1 MHMHFLSFQ
10 SQSYKIEAYVTEKS
24 DRISF
29 DTCFILNSSE
39 MLPKMFKIRD
49 DRIYCKIKLNSY
61 DSVVSRIH
69 CEGRVTFET
78 LKKHLPTVFDT
89 KVIKRYNSQDYWKSN
104 ADQIKAISQSI
115 IGEER
120 TNEILKNKN

>member
-1 MHMHFLSFQ
+1 MHFLSFQ
-10 SQSYKIEAYVTEKS
+10 SQSYKIEAYVTKKS

-29 DTCFILNSSE
+29 ESCFILSGSE
-39 MLPKMFKIRD
+39 MLPKIFKIRD

-61 DSVVSRIH
+61 DSIVSRIQ
-69 CEGRVTFET
+69 CEGRVTFEI

-89 KVIKRYNSQDYWKSN
+89 KVIKRYNSQDYVKRN
-104 ADQIKAISQSI
+104 IDQIKAISQSI